1 LQFKGQ
7 AFCTAGGNQKL
18 GPMVTK
24 HAADRDASPSRR
36 CAGQPGTHAHRPKKS
51 LPLMATF
58 KENLSIATASSVRP
72 QGRDRVAV
80 VIS

>member
-1 LQFKGQ
+1 
-7 AFCTAGGNQKL
+7 
-18 GPMVTK
+18 
-24 HAADRDASPSRR
+24 
-36 CAGQPGTHAHRPKKS
+36 
-51 LPLMATF
+51 MATF